1 MLSSLSSKPEGYLSE
16 PTKQINSG
24 PVIIS
29 LNLKI
34 SFSSDTNLQLLA
46 INSKSHSFAK
56 AKKSYTHSWEN
67 LIAYLLLLQRLMRA
81 SLLPAMP
88 HKRSGQPPFRM
99 WEPEPWAIAQP
110 STNTLPPSPKHT
122 HKNMQHTDLQGPCAP
137 TALRQGL
144 SPFLPSSP
152 PSLGSSG
159 QASSM
164 DCSIISL

>member
-1 MLSSLSSKPEGYLSE
+1 MGRRVRQRQLLRKSLHQGDEEAITPGMLSSLSSKPEGYLSE

-56 AKKSYTHSWEN
+56 AKKSYTHPWEN

-99 WEPEPWAIAQP
+99 
-110 STNTLPPSPKHT
+110 
-122 HKNMQHTDLQGPCAP
+122 
-137 TALRQGL
+137 
-144 SPFLPSSP
+144 
-152 PSLGSSG
+152 
-159 QASSM
+159 
-164 DCSIISL
+164 